1 MEEASSV
8 LDLLVEDVVQSPA
21 IGQYDQVTQTWSHRD
36 QAALSPQKHH
46 QEM

>member
-1 MEEASSV
+1 MEEVPSV
-8 LDLLVEDVVQSPA
+8 LDLLVEDVVESPA
-21 IGQYDQVTQTWSHRD
+21 IGQYDHVTHTWSHRD

>member
-1 MEEASSV
+1 MQEMPTV
-8 LDLLVEDVVQSPA
+8 LDLLVEEVAEPETVGHYDVT
-21 IGQYDQVTQTWSHRD
+21 TQTWSHRD